1 MNANERKLFE
11 EAKTKEVESW
21 LSTETITKVL
31 RNQVPRDQILRCRW
45 ILTWKPVGEN
55 TTDNNQKSQALQR
68 KAKVR
73 LVVSGFE
80 DPLIDQI
87 PRNSP
92 RMSKLSRVLILQYA
106 ASLKWDIHNFDIRT
120 AFLKVSERNQ
130 RLLGM
135 EPPEEMRQKMKL
147 KPDEIVRL
155 LKVAYGRVDAPFLWF
170 QELRQ
175 SLEELGFTSSPFDP

>member
-1 MNANERKLFE
+1 MA
-11 EAKTKEVESW
+11 
-21 LSTETITKVL
+21 
-31 RNQVPRDQILRCRW
+31 C
-45 ILTWKPVGEN
+45 
-55 TTDNNQKSQALQR
+55 
-68 KAKVR
+68 
-73 LVVSGFE
+73 
-80 DPLIDQI
+80 
-87 PRNSP
+87 
-92 RMSKLSRVLILQYA
+92 
-106 ASLKWDIHNFDIRT
+106 FDIRT
-120 AFLKVSERNQ
+120 AFLRGSERNQ